1 METAVQPEK
10 ANGAAPIPSQVC
22 ECQGRGAK
30 KRIARLVAEKYALR
44 AERGQLQRDL
54 ERALAIIDKYRA
66 AVRAGKI
73 KNV

>member
-1 METAVQPEK
+1 MMEAPQP
-10 ANGAAPIPSQVC
+10 ANGHGSPQIPTC
-22 ECQGRGAK
+22 TCQGKGAQ